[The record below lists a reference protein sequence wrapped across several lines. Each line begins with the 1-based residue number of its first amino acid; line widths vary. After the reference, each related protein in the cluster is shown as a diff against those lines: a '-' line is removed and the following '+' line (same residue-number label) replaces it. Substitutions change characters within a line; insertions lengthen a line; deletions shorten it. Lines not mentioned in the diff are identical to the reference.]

1 MAASL
6 DRFRS
11 LLREKLPSLKADYR
25 VESLGVFGSFLHG
38 TERPDSDLDLLVS
51 FTEKPSLFRLI
62 DLENQLSDWLG
73 VKVDLVLRSALKPRI
88 GERVLKEVV
97 PV

>member
-1 MAASL
+1 MPASL

-25 VESLGVFGSFLHG
+25 VESMGIFGSFLHG
-38 TERPDSDLDLLVS
+38 TERPDSDLDILVS
-51 FTEKPSLFRLI
+51 FSEKPSLFRLI
-62 DLENQLSDWLG
+62 DLENQLSDWLE

>member
-1 MAASL
+1 MPASL

-25 VESLGVFGSFLHG
+25 VESLGIFGSFLHG
-38 TERPDSDLDLLVS
+38 TERPDSDLDILVS
-51 FTEKPSLFRLI
+51 FSEKPSLFRLI
-62 DLENQLSDWLG
+62 DLENQLSDWLE

>member
-6 DRFRS
+6 ERFRS
-11 LLREKLPSLKADYR
+11 LLREKLPALKADYR
-25 VESLGVFGSFLHG
+25 VESLGIFGSFLHG

-62 DLENQLSDWLG
+62 DLENQLSDWLK

-88 GERVLKEVV
+88 GETVLKEVV

>member
-6 DRFRS
+6 ERFRS
-11 LLREKLPSLKADYR
+11 LLREKLPALKADYR
-25 VESLGVFGSFLHG
+25 VESLGIFGSFLHG

-62 DLENQLSDWLG
+62 DLENQLSDWLE

-88 GERVLKEVV
+88 GETVLKEVV